1 MKFVV
6 LQASSQDFT
15 YQLELY
21 EMLSLALKRMFKTL
35 SHKFDH
41 S

>member
-6 LQASSQDFT
+6 VQASSEDLS

-21 EMLSLALKRMFKTL
+21 EMLSLALKRMFTTL
-35 SHKFDH
+35 SYKLEH